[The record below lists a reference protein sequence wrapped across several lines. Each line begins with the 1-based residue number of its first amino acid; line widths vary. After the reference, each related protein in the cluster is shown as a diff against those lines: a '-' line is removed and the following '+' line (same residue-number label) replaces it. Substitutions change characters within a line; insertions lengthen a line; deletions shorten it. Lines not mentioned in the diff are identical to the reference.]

1 MKKFLL
7 PAVALTALLVSG
19 APDNSNTAGTVNSA
33 PAAKTEKASKKASVK
48 AKKRK
53 SVKVAKE
60 ITYLCSFD
68 NTQQPALLLAAK
80 SKEPRPL
87 FVTLHTWSSDYRQC
101 QSYAQRLQKLDVYMI
116 APNFR
121 GKNTVG
127 NKLSMG
133 SDAAVSDIL
142 DAVKYMQKNYN
153 IDPNRIYLI
162 GGSGGGF
169 MSLLTSSRSREIWAA
184 VSSWCPISDLTA
196 WHAYYDTKPAGKKGY
211 GTHIEKNIGNPKLDA
226 KAKAEA
232 AHRSPVNTLEG
243 AAYPLDI
250 SHGVFDRTVPVEHAI
265 WAFNKVAAPKD
276 RFSDAEIKA
285 IKTIIKTKKTPAG
298 FPEVSEKFGSAKI
311 YVRRVSGN
319 VRINIIHAG
328 HSIMPGIGIQWL
340 LKQQKGKPADFS
352 DIKSKEKS
360 SALGR

>member
-1 MKKFLL
+1 MKKISILL
-7 PAVALTALLVSG
+7 ALL
-19 APDNSNTAGTVNSA
+19 TVFALYAA
-33 PAAKTEKASKKASVK
+33 PAKKAK
-48 AKKRK
+48 AKKK
-53 SVKVAKE
+53 AAPKVAKE

-68 NTQQPALLLAAK
+68 NTQQPALLLVAK

-87 FVTLHTWSSDYRQC
+87 FVTLHTWSAEYKQC
-101 QSYAQRLQKLDVYMI
+101 QSYARRLAKMDVHLI

-133 SDAAVSDIL
+133 SDAAVSDII

-153 IDPNRIYLI
+153 VDSSKIYLI

-169 MSLLTSSRSREIWAA
+169 MSLLTSSRSRDIWAA
-184 VSSWCPISDLTA
+184 VSSWCPISDLVA

-226 KAKAEA
+226 KAKTEA

-250 SHGVFDRTVPVEHAI
+250 SHGVFDNIVPVEHAI

-276 RFSDAEIKA
+276 RFTDAEIKA
-285 IKTIIKTKKTPAG
+285 IKNIIKTKKTPAG
-298 FPEVSEKFGSAKI
+298 FPEIKEKFGSAKI

-319 VRINIIHAG
+319 VRINILHAG